1 MEYKN
6 NILYTD
12 LKEVSFDFPIKQ
24 ILRYKGIYIVLISPL
39 DNLEYPSNVFGVN
52 PEGDIMWR
60 IKSFNKEQIIF
71 HSIEVNINNGK
82 LYLKDFNHFKY
93 IIDTETGEIISGKIR
108 PLEDDSQALKEKE
121 PLKIK
126 NIDSSF
132 VNKFLNKKT
141 LLLLSILF
149 LFMLLLIGTKNLKIN
164 SLEKQI
170 KKQETLITTLE
181 NTLIAQEEEI
191 VKYEEAINNS
201 IAQTNSVQTIPA
213 ETTNEIQ
220 SEETLLQ
227 ENINTISPVPTREE
241 TVDNGVSKVVDF
253 INTLV
258 GNVSSGT
265 PITIDEVNNKST
277 INDGIIVS
285 EILDGQR
292 IKVSKDSEEFVVKLI
307 SISNCDKSTL
317 EQIIPTG
324 TQIYLETDSK
334 QYNDAG
340 EMLAYVW
347 VTQPNPENL
356 NSMLNYAILKSNFG
370 TFVNE
375 PPNIKYNRYFF

>member
-108 PLEDDSQALKEKE
+108 PLEDDSQTLKEKE

-181 NTLIAQEEEI
+181 NTLIAQEEDI

-227 ENINTISPVPTREE
+227 ENINTISPVPAREE

-292 IKVSKDSEEFVVKLI
+292 IRVSKDSEEFVVKLI

>member
-108 PLEDDSQALKEKE
+108 PLEDDSQTLKEKE

-181 NTLIAQEEEI
+181 NTLIAQEEDI